1 LFETGGAIHWIKGQA
16 NLELPEEV
24 IEDSENRKIVTRYT
38 PLGVAAAIVPW
49 NFPLMLAAAKIAPA
63 VLSGNVIILKPS

>member
-1 LFETGGAIHWIKGQA
+1 LFETGGAIYWIKGQA